1 MENSLP
7 DITQFDKVIELLET
21 IRRNKLALKSLRAKA
36 ANHLRSLTI
45 DDLTHVRESV
55 SEIGYDDELDEVYDT
70 LFNRV
75 YLDE

>member
-7 DITQFDKVIELLET
+7 DISQFEKVIELLET
-21 IRRNKLALKSLRAKA
+21 IRRNKLALKSLRAKT